1 MATLLLIRHGQASY
15 GQADYDK
22 LSPLGFE
29 QARLVGRLLAEQKI
43 DALFSGPLRRQVE
56 TAASIRE
63 TAPAIV
69 PATVVPGLAE
79 YPGFDM
85 VRAFLPKLAEAD
97 PDLAMGVAKPTALGE
112 RGFQTILTRWARD
125 EWRAEGVEHVHA
137 FTARVTSALEAII
150 RGCASGDR
158 IAVVTSA
165 GPIGVAVGLV
175 FGATPHHMVRTSA
188 VIKNASITE
197 LKLRT
202 RQFAWDPE
210 RVSLVGFNSIA
221 HLPSGTHTEF

>member
-1 MATLLLIRHGQASY
+1 MATLYLIRHGQASY

-29 QARLVGRLLAEQKI
+29 QARLVGAWIAARQI
-43 DALFSGPLRRQVE
+43 DAMFCGPLRRQLE

-63 TAPAIV
+63 TAPSIA
-69 PATVVPGLAE
+69 PATVLPGLAE
-79 YPGFDM
+79 YPGFAM
-85 VRAFLPKLAEAD
+85 VKAFLPRLTEDDPGLATRDA
-97 PDLAMGVAKPTALGE
+97 TALGM
-112 RGFQTILTRWARD
+112 GDFQTILTRWARD

-137 FTARVTSALEAII
+137 FTARVEDAMKTII
-150 RGCASGDR
+150 GACARGGR
-158 IAVVTSA
+158 VAVVTSA

-202 RQFAWDPE
+202 QQFAWEPE
-210 RVSLVGFNSIA
+210 KVSLVGFNSIA
-221 HLPSGTHTEF
+221 HLPSDTQTEF